1 MGNVM
6 NFKGTR
12 GMGLLQ
18 LAVSMVLLVIVI
30 VFLVFALSY
39 IIQHG
44 SEAHGGA
51 FQLDSA
57 QLLKVGNKSFLAITI
72 RNIGP
77 DEITLLN
84 ITLNG
89 EEKLIDLS
97 ENPIPAGI
105 QRGFTIELQ
114 GKYQLQETYTLT
126 IVAHYLPKETYTVTY
141 QVTCKRQ

>member
-1 MGNVM
+1 M
-6 NFKGTR
+6 NFKNAR

-18 LAVSMVLLVIVI
+18 LAASMVLLVIII

-39 IIQHG
+39 LIQHG
-44 SEAHGGA
+44 GEAHGGA

-57 QLLKVGNKSFLAITI
+57 QLLKVGDKSILAITI

-84 ITLNG
+84 ITING

-97 ENPIPAGI
+97 ENPIPAGL
-105 QRGFTIELQ
+105 QRGFTLELQ
-114 GKYQLQETYTLT
+114 GEYRLQEKYTLT
-126 IVAHYLPKETYTVTY
+126 IVAHYLPKETYTITY